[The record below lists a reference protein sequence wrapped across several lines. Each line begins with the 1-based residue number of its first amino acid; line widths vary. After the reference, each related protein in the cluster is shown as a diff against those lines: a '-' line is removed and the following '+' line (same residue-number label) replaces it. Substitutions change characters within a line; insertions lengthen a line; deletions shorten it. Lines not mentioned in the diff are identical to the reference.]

1 MEVEAECG
9 LVRCLKSE
17 GVDWVSMMPVT
28 VIANACGDENVLNLM
43 MRTERFA
50 IAVADGYSRVSNGK
64 RFGVA
69 AVQGG
74 VNACG
79 IQMAYGAVAQAF
91 EDNTPL
97 LVITEGVA
105 PDVAETSHYDVKAGF
120 SPVTKWVG
128 YINKPHRVPEYVRRA
143 ITYLKTGRPGP
154 VLLHIPRKL
163 GRYDLDEHPYFPVK
177 GWKYPGNPRDIR
189 IAVRALLAAKNPLL
203 FAGQGIFYA
212 DACEELREF
221 VELVQTTVLTT
232 LKGKSTFPENHP
244 LSIGVRGGPAEQFL
258 HSSDLIFGIGT
269 SLNKGRFSHSIP
281 RSGNKVIVQCTI
293 DELDINK
300 NYNINH
306 AIIGD
311 AKLVLQQLIKE
322 VKKQAGSEGVREK
335 EETKKEIMER
345 KETHMEKYLP
355 LLGSEDKPINPYRV
369 YRDLMDTIDRNNSFV
384 THDSGNTRDQ
394 LSTIYEAIIPHGFM
408 GWGNVSTLGFGLGAA
423 IGAKLAFPKRQVV
436 NVTGDAGIAYQ
447 LGNYESIIRN
457 QIGITTVMINNSG
470 YAGYGPGFWGSG
482 HDPYTYA
489 LTPSS
494 VQNLAK
500 SVEALG
506 EHAERIEEPDEIVP
520 ALKRAFKENESSRPA
535 FIEIICKMYP
545 VYGRWLGL
553 GH

>member
-1 MEVEAECG
+1 
-9 LVRCLKSE
+9 
-17 GVDWVSMMPVT
+17 MMPVT

-50 IAVADGYSRVSNGK
+50 IAVADGFSRVSNGK

-105 PDVAETSHYDVKAGF
+105 PDVTETSHYDVKAGF

-128 YINKPHRVPEYVRRA
+128 YINKSDRVPEYVRRA

-154 VLLHIPRKL
+154 VLLHIPRRL
-163 GRYDLDEHPYFPVK
+163 GRYDLDEYPYIPVK
-177 GWKYPGNPRDIR
+177 GWKYPGNPRDVK
-189 IAVRALLAAKNPLL
+189 IAVRAILTAKKPLL
-203 FAGQGIFYA
+203 YAGQGIFYA

-221 VELVQTTVLTT
+221 AELVQTPVLTT

-244 LSIGVRGGPAEQFL
+244 LSIGVRGGPAEHFL
-258 HSSDLIFGIGT
+258 LSSDLIFGIGT

-281 RSGNKVIVQCTI
+281 RSGDKVIVQCTI

-311 AKLVLQQLIKE
+311 AKLVLQQLIEE
-322 VKKQAGSEGVREK
+322 VKKQAGSEGVGER
-335 EETKKEIMER
+335 EETRKEIMKQR
-345 KETHMEKYLP
+345 ETHMEKYLP

-436 NVTGDAGIAYQ
+436 NVTGDAGVAYQ
-447 LGNYESIIRN
+447 LGNYEAIIRN
-457 QIGITTVMINNSG
+457 KIGITTVMINNSG

-489 LTPSS
+489 LTSSS

-520 ALKRAFKENESSRPA
+520 ALKRAFKENKSGRPA

-545 VYGRWLGL
+545 VYGRWLGP